1 MRESKQTVIETLREG
16 FGEVVNKENINIS
29 LESITERRK
38 KDENKKKEK
47 EKTKKKENNMKTKRK
62 KERNR

>member
-38 KDENKKKEK
+38 KDENKKKGERKDEEK
-47 EKTKKKENNMKTKRK
+47 GEQHED
-62 KERNR
+62 